1 MKVLVINCGS
11 SSLKYQV
18 LDMTNEELICKGLVE
33 RIGMEGSVISHTKT
47 GMDKFVLEAPMKDHK
62 DAIGHVIDALKDEEH
77 GVGVDSGDAC
87 LHKVHEIA
95 CQHERTRGRYGLAAE
110 EPFGEDV
117 DHRQHQHTE
126 ESTREAPAERR
137 HAEERNADRD
147 DDLAERGMRYL
158 VRINAVEVLP
168 CGARMVYL
176 VKVRGIHIGLP
187 VGAQ

>member
-77 GVGVDSGDAC
+77 GV
-87 LHKVHEIA
+87 
-95 CQHERTRGRYGLAAE
+95 
-110 EPFGEDV
+110 
-117 DHRQHQHTE
+117 
-126 ESTREAPAERR
+126 
-137 HAEERNADRD
+137 
-147 DDLAERGMRYL
+147 
-158 VRINAVEVLP
+158 
-168 CGARMVYL
+168 
-176 VKVRGIHIGLP
+176 VKDMI
-187 VGAQ
+187 